1 MTESYVK
8 GLTHLPINRISM
20 GVQSFDASDLQFLN
34 RRHTPEQAREA
45 VARCQDH
52 GFENLSIDLIYGL
65 PNQTPAAWQRHLD
78 TLIDLQIPHVS
89 AYHLIYEQGTA
100 LHRLLEAGKVSA
112 VSEETSLQLFELLI
126 KTLKQAGYEQ
136 YEISN
141 FAKSGQ
147 YSKHNTA
154 YWQET
159 PYLGLGASAH
169 SFDGKTR
176 RSNVSSLMSYM
187 KGYESGKPIIETE
200 ILDANTRYNDY
211 IITGLRTQWG
221 IDLQTIAS
229 RWGTER
235 ATYCERLAAP
245 YLVQKMLL
253 KEGNKLRLTEKGV
266 FISDGIMSDL
276 LFIQ

>member
-1 MTESYVK
+1 MAGLYIHIPFCAKRCLYCDFYSNTNMQQKQRYLEALQLEANFRKQELAEEPIRTLYLGGGTPSQLSIQDLQSLFEGLAAIFDLSQCEEITLEANPDDMTESYVK

-65 PNQTPAAWQRHLD
+65 PNQTPAAWQRHLE
-78 TLIDLQIPHVS
+78 TLISLQIPHVS

-112 VSEETSLQLFELLI
+112 GSEETSLQLFELLI

-147 YSKHNTA
+147 YYKHNTA
-154 YWQET
+154 
-159 PYLGLGASAH
+159 
-169 SFDGKTR
+169 
-176 RSNVSSLMSYM
+176 
-187 KGYESGKPIIETE
+187 
-200 ILDANTRYNDY
+200 
-211 IITGLRTQWG
+211 
-221 IDLQTIAS
+221 
-229 RWGTER
+229 
-235 ATYCERLAAP
+235 
-245 YLVQKMLL
+245 
-253 KEGNKLRLTEKGV
+253 
-266 FISDGIMSDL
+266 
-276 LFIQ
+276 